1 MHPAART
8 VLVLAAALA
17 CGAAAVAQ
25 SVALSGM
32 LGGKALVMVD
42 GGAPKTVAAG
52 DSYKGVKIISTQGDV
67 AVVEI
72 AGKRHS
78 LRVGDARSSVGSA
91 GGGAQ
96 GGGGSKIVLT
106 AGEGGHFFTQGQI
119 NGKSTQMVV
128 DTGASMVGLSQADA
142 DRMGIAYKTGQSG
155 RVSTA
160 NGVIQAWRVKLD
172 SVRVGDVVV
181 YGVDGV
187 VSAGSMP
194 YILLGNS
201 FLGRFQ
207 MTRTN
212 DQMVLDKRY

>member
-8 VLVLAAALA
+8 VFVLAAALA
-17 CGAAAVAQ
+17 CGAAAMAQ
-25 SVALSGM
+25 SVALSGL

-42 GGAPKTVAAG
+42 GGAPKTVATG

-72 AGKRHS
+72 AGKQHT
-78 LRVGDARSSVGSA
+78 LRVGDAPSSVGNS